1 MNIVKLNSLSRWR
14 LLEKGKAIHFAALGN
29 GERRIRLTVNV
40 QLETALWLRD
50 ADGEERFLAA
60 LNPGVNLVEFMARGP
75 FAVVPS
81 DGDNEL
87 WYQTAEAEPNHVVI
101 SDPVIFTG
109 IPQRR
114 QRNPQLEAIMYM
126 MRQNQLAN
134 EQKIAAQAEA
144 FEKQLAKV
152 KGEADAATAAKPPVG
167 GDKPPKAGGKP
178 ADKQARVHGEQV
190 EKPAKPRLD
199 EGHQGAETPEGGE
212 GETVPPEVKE

>member
-29 GERRIRLTVNV
+29 GERRIRLTVNA
-40 QLETALWLRD
+40 QLETALWLRN

-60 LNPGVNLVEFMARGP
+60 LNPGVNLVEFMAVGP

-81 DGDNEL
+81 DGENEI

-126 MRQNQLAN
+126 MRQNQAEN
-134 EQKIAAQAEA
+134 EKRLAAQAQA
-144 FEKQLAKV
+144 FAAELAKA
-152 KGEADAATAAKPPVG
+152 KGEANAAVEKPPVG
-167 GDKPPKAGGKP
+167 GGKSPKGGKP
-178 ADKQARVHGEQV
+178 AEKQARVHGDAPP
-190 EKPAKPRLD
+190 KPAQPRVD
-199 EGHQGAETPEGGE
+199 ARSEEAESEAE
-212 GETVPPEVKE
+212 KEAIPPEVNE